1 MFRHSNHGNGLFI
14 LVTNVTKIELWYLS
28 LNDRHKK
35 KDYDK
40 IATFLKIL
48 TCKDAIWCILIKSGI
63 RISKKKKTHTGH
75 VSMGHISD
83 NNPSPTNRYN
93 AICCP
98 GHRRGESCCIERP
111 RVLQQRLARCRV
123 HMCPKHT
130 AAWGKI
136 RTVQLTPEYIRD
148 NTVKGFEFSFID
160 SDTWIWQFL
169 SPLCWIIPS
178 NIPYQT
184 LIIS

>member
-63 RISKKKKTHTGH
+63 RISKKK
-75 VSMGHISD
+75 
-83 NNPSPTNRYN
+83 N
-93 AICCP
+93 AYGACFD
-98 GHRRGESCCIERP
+98 GAHFG
-111 RVLQQRLARCRV
+111 Q
-123 HMCPKHT
+123 
-130 AAWGKI
+130 
-136 RTVQLTPEYIRD
+136 
-148 NTVKGFEFSFID
+148 
-160 SDTWIWQFL
+160 
-169 SPLCWIIPS
+169 
-178 NIPYQT
+178 
-184 LIIS
+184 

>member
-1 MFRHSNHGNGLFI
+1 MYFNQ
-14 LVTNVTKIELWYLS
+14 KWYS
-28 LNDRHKK
+28 H
-35 KDYDK
+35 
-40 IATFLKIL
+40 F
-48 TCKDAIWCILIKSGI
+48 
-63 RISKKKKTHTGH
+63 KKKKTHTGH

-111 RVLQQRLARCRV
+111 RVLQHRLARCRV

-160 SDTWIWQFL
+160 SDT
-169 SPLCWIIPS
+169 
-178 NIPYQT
+178 
-184 LIIS
+184 